1 MTNIFVYFSK
11 QFRIHFLL
19 PSNKTLILS
28 NSGGQDS
35 TVLFLFFLIIK
46 NQYHLNLLNI
56 YCNHLWQIESIQ
68 LIIHLTRLHFANHVS
83 LIVIS
88 PFSSLLSENSS
99 RNWRYTALNRLSCFS
114 SSEYLIVGH
123 TNTDQIESLFLNL
136 CRGTGFFGLT
146 TLKNER
152 INYFRKFICFTE
164 KKSFFSQ
171 HNILSHTQMNA
182 ANQAFGLHCNAS
194 QKLDYNNT
202 VQFNQFWSLI
212 WRPLFI
218 FNRFE
223 LYRLY
228 TSLDLPIWTDKTN
241 FQLKYRRNRIRFEL
255 LPYLR
260 FYLNQNVDLALS
272 RFIQN
277 IDSEGIFLQKL
288 TLKTFKSS
296 YFLGK
301 KKQLIIHNQ
310 SQFYKYPY
318 HIQKQIILT
327 SLLELKQHQID
338 YKLVQTLIK
347 YIYMLKD
354 KRKLKHP
361 FILLSNC
368 IMLGFSS
375 NNIILCCINK

>member
-1 MTNIFVYFSK
+1 MTDIFVFFSK
-11 QFRIHFLL
+11 QVRIHFLL
-19 PSNKTLILS
+19 SSNKTLILS

-68 LIIHLTRLHFANHVS
+68 LITHLTRLHFANHVS

-152 INYFRKFICFTE
+152 INDFCKYICFTE

-171 HNILSHTQMNA
+171 TNISINTEMNA
-182 ANQAFGLHCNAS
+182 GKKIQFHCNTN
-194 QKLDYNNT
+194 QKLDLNYKVN
-202 VQFNQFWSLI
+202 FNQFWSLI
-212 WRPLFI
+212 WRPLCI

-228 TSLDLPIWTDKTN
+228 TLLNLPIWTDKTN

-260 FYLNQNVDLALS
+260 FYLNPNVDLALS

-288 TLKTFKSS
+288 ILKTFKNS

-310 SQFYKYPY
+310 SQFFKYPY
-318 HIQKQIILT
+318 HIQKHIILN
-327 SLLELKQHQID
+327 SLLELKLHQID

-347 YIYMLKD
+347 YIYVLKD
-354 KRKLKHP
+354 KRSPKHP

-375 NNIILCCINK
+375 NNIILCCIN

>member
-1 MTNIFVYFSK
+1 M
-11 QFRIHFLL
+11 
-19 PSNKTLILS
+19 
-28 NSGGQDS
+28 
-35 TVLFLFFLIIK
+35 LFLFFLIIK
-46 NQYHLNLLNI
+46 NQYLLSLLNI

-68 LIIHLTRLHFANHVS
+68 LMTHLTRLHFANHVS
-83 LIVIS
+83 FIVIS
-88 PFSSLLSENSS
+88 PFSALLSENSS
-99 RNWRYTALNRLSCFS
+99 RNWRYTAFNRLSCFS

-123 TNTDQIESLFLNL
+123 TKTDQIESLFLNL

-152 INYFRKFICFTE
+152 INDFCQFICFTE
-164 KKSFFSQ
+164 KKSSFYQ
-171 HNILSHTQMNA
+171 HHISSNTQINA
-182 ANQAFGLHCNAS
+182 KTNGLGIQLRCNAKTNGLGI
-194 QKLDYNNT
+194 QLRCNAT
-202 VQFNQFWSLI
+202 WSLI
-212 WRPLFI
+212 WRPLFL

-228 TSLDLPIWTDKTN
+228 TLLNLPIWTDQTN
-241 FQLKYRRNRIRFEL
+241 FQFKYRRNRIRFEL

-260 FYLNQNVDLALS
+260 FYLNPNVDFALS

-277 IDSEGIFLQKL
+277 IDSEGLFLQKL
-288 TLKTFKSS
+288 TLKTFKNS

-301 KKQLIIHNQ
+301 KKKLIIHNQ
-310 SQFYKYPY
+310 SQFLKYPY

-327 SLLELKQHQID
+327 SLVELKQSQID

-347 YIYMLKD
+347 YIYLLKD
-354 KRKLKHP
+354 KRRQKHP

-375 NNIILCCINK
+375 NNIILCCINESQC